1 MRCKTECAPRMHK
14 QICAGTGMHD
24 LTKYGCRDT
33 VKQDTPVSNR
43 INTRRCSLVPGNI
56 QPCEIKVEK
65 ALFCSKGIPLN
76 SYIRERALSLVVS
89 RSLTRAAHKHSVDAY
104 NDNNN
109 NTHTPDR
116 REPSLWKKQPREAR
130 TQPPAQV
137 QSAAQLF
144 IGARRILQNS
154 IRWWL

>member
-1 MRCKTECAPRMHK
+1 MRYKTECALRMHK

-65 ALFCSKGIPLN
+65 ALFCSKGNPLN

-89 RSLTRAAHKHSVDAY
+89 RSLTRAAHKHSVYAY
-104 NDNNN
+104 NDNN

-116 REPSLWKKQPREAR
+116 QEPSLWKKQPREAR

-137 QSAAQLF
+137 QSAALF
-144 IGARRILQNS
+144 IARHILQNS